1 MEERN
6 RHMNHR
12 RKACFCSPRN
22 QIRAKGFKEL
32 SYSVHKMSLT
42 NNSSSFHF
50 QALPC
55 FSYMAVNST
64 YSAAQLSWY
73 SEHERFGGLMKRNY
87 NKVTV
92 IQNELYLDN
101 TLADLHVGEVMKLQ
115 RLWHRDHYSER

>member
-1 MEERN
+1 
-6 RHMNHR
+6 
-12 RKACFCSPRN
+12 
-22 QIRAKGFKEL
+22 
-32 SYSVHKMSLT
+32 
-42 NNSSSFHF
+42 
-50 QALPC
+50 
-55 FSYMAVNST
+55 MAVNST